1 MFGSLKSNALSLH
14 PQSRSKHG
22 CRVLNRKFFRKKVL
36 EKFGG
41 LKKSSYLC
49 SPFPNDS
56 RGRLKRRLI
65 WKFFLIDRTTFFEDI
80 EQLSFD
86 TLFGE
91 YFKAI
96 PLRLSYDI

>member
-1 MFGSLKSNALSLH
+1 MFRGALLKAARLREQ
-14 PQSRSKHG
+14 QS
-22 CRVLNRKFFRKKVL
+22 KV
-36 EKFGG
+36 GG
-41 LKKSSYLC
+41 GEQ
-49 SPFPNDS
+49 F
-56 RGRLKRRLI
+56 
-65 WKFFLIDRTTFFEDI
+65 WEFFLIDRTTFFEDI